1 MTRRGDG
8 GRMRRIAI
16 VKESEVV
23 DIQHWSMLGGV
34 AVATVSGVFYILNF
48 VLTRM
53 DKKVDLVIA
62 VMNHGFDHVNKRFD
76 LVDQRFED
84 VDKRFEQVDKRF
96 EQVDKRFEQVDKHLE
111 RLETRID
118 RLDVRME
125 RVELQVRGIDTRL
138 QRVELRIGEQPSV
151 IAPPRHGC

>member
-1 MTRRGDG
+1 MTRCGDG

-84 VDKRFEQVDKRF
+84 VDKRFEQVDK
-96 EQVDKRFEQVDKHLE
+96 HLE

>member
-1 MTRRGDG
+1 MTRCGDG

-96 EQVDKRFEQVDKHLE
+96 EQVDKHLE